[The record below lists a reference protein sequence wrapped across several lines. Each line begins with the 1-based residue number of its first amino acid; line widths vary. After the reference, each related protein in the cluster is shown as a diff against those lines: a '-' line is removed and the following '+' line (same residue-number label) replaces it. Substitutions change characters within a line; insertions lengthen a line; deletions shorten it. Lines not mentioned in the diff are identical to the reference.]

1 MGLSGFCLWFV
12 VCGSIAVSLRLHW
25 AYMSHDMP
33 KKVLTID
40 KNERAKLDQVFM
52 SVVLDAQA
60 QVQQTKPDSTSNLAA
75 MFHKESVADALQGCA
90 MLIAGWNRGEIDLL
104 GLDRTLK
111 SLKALGLH
119 DLAERVSRLQNL
131 SQDHAKPEQS

>member
-1 MGLSGFCLWFV
+1 
-12 VCGSIAVSLRLHW
+12 
-25 AYMSHDMP
+25 MSHDMP

-75 MFHKESVADALQGCA
+75 MFHRESVADALQGCA